1 MSRKEDAMI
10 EIDMT
15 SGWNPAAAWFALALL
30 VEEQGEEG
38 ERIRERCDIEAAK
51 ADMEARGER

>member
-1 MSRKEDAMI
+1 MPI

-15 SGWNPAAAWFALALL
+15 DGWNETAAWYALALL

-38 ERIRERCDIEAAK
+38 ERIRGRCDIDAAK